1 VRVRDRTVRMTG
13 PLGTARETGP
23 LAPLVGALIGAL
35 GGAVYWLA
43 VQIWPSSVAVI
54 VSMAATVLLTGR
66 NYAGMPATRLDAMS
80 AVLSLLIKY
89 NALMALSAAKLPFAV
104 APNVPLVLIMI
115 CGYAASFALLVSVM
129 AARPATPSAGTHSAR
144 TPSARM
150 SGAELAIAL
159 VIGFAPAALLGI
171 PGLFGLA
178 AAIVA
183 GMGIIGFLKFKRTGS
198 SSDVL
203 VMTQLIT
210 EACFYLGA
218 LATWRYV

>member
-1 VRVRDRTVRMTG
+1 VRVRDRTVRV
-13 PLGTARETGP
+13 TGP
-23 LAPLVGALIGAL
+23 LAPLVGALIGVL
-35 GGAVYWLA
+35 GGAIYWLA

-54 VSMAATVLLTGR
+54 LSMAATALLTGR
-66 NYAGMPATRLDAMS
+66 NYAGLPATRLDVMT

-104 APNVPLVLIMI
+104 APNVPLALIMI
-115 CGYAASFALLVSVM
+115 CGYAASFALLVSVLT
-129 AARPATPSAGTHSAR
+129 ARPAAPSPRPAA
-144 TPSARM
+144 PSPRL
-150 SGAELAIAL
+150 SGVELAIAL

-171 PGLFGLA
+171 PGLVGLA

-183 GMGIIGFLKFKRTGS
+183 GMGIIAFRKFRRTGGS
-198 SSDVL
+198 GDVL
-203 VMTQLIT
+203 LMTQLIT